1 MFQRRARKGFTLIEL
16 LVVIAIIAILIGLL
30 LPAVQKVREAAA
42 RTQCANNLKQLVLC
56 THNCNDTYS
65 RLPPALGSFPPNPAI
80 ANGQVP
86 PNFGN
91 YLFFLLPFF
100 EASTV
105 YKNSAGVTT
114 AGDANNPAGFFPG
127 RANTAFA
134 GMNWAGFNSQ
144 FSQPIKT
151 FICPSDP
158 SNPSN
163 GYVSDT
169 VMAGL
174 ASSTTLDGKND
185 GSVSPGQTGYFTI
198 WGTSSYA
205 FNGQVGLGVDPNVTS
220 GGPGGYP
227 STAAFPNDT
236 GAFGT
241 PTGAT
246 YSIGPPDPAPVRYAG
261 YGWFTGAAAGL
272 DNGATLAKS
281 FPDGLTNTILVGE
294 KYAQCNN
301 GFFATGGNY
310 WAYSSVGKNA
320 DPSHLG
326 GMYATV
332 NGGFL
337 PNTQPVYPGFA
348 ITFWDIPPLAYVV
361 QPTMTMIS
369 IGPGS
374 RPAFQPTPYTG
385 PASQCDPRLASTA
398 HPNMQTGMADG
409 SVRGISSGV
418 TGKTWWAA
426 VTPNGGETLG
436 NDW

>member
-1 MFQRRARKGFTLIEL
+1 
-16 LVVIAIIAILIGLL
+16 L

-42 RTQCANNLKQLVLC
+42 RTQCANNLKQLVLA

-65 RLPPALGSFPPNPAI
+65 RLPPAIGSFPPNPAI
-80 ANGQVP
+80 ANGQIP

-91 YLFFLLPFF
+91 FLFFLLPFF
-100 EASTV
+100 EANTV
-105 YKNSAGVTT
+105 YKNSAGVAAT
-114 AGDANNPAGFFPG
+114 APPNFIPG
-127 RANTAFA
+127 RSNTAFA
-134 GMNWAGFNSQ
+134 GVNWAGFNSQ

-151 FICPSDP
+151 FQCPSDP
-158 SNPSN
+158 SNPSQ
-163 GYVSDT
+163 GYISDN
-169 VMAGL
+169 VMSAL
-174 ASSTTLDGKND
+174 SSSTSLDGDNT
-185 GSVSPGQTGYFTI
+185 GIVSPGKTGYFTV

-205 FNGQVGLGVDPNVTS
+205 FNGQIGLGVEPNVTS

-227 STAAFPNDT
+227 STAAWPNNT
-236 GAFGT
+236 GAPGT

-246 YSIGPPDPAPVRYAG
+246 YDMGPFGTGYAG

-272 DNGATLAKS
+272 DNGASLAKS
-281 FPDGLTNTILVGE
+281 FPDGLTNTIMVGE
-294 KYAQCNN
+294 KYAVCNN
-301 GFFATGGNY
+301 SLFKTGGNY
-310 WAYSSVGKNA
+310 WAYTSVGSPS
-320 DPSHLG
+320 DPSLIG

-332 NGGFL
+332 NLGYL
-337 PNTQPVYPGFA
+337 PDSQPVYPGFA
-348 ITFWDIPPLAYVV
+348 ITFWDVPPLTNPPN
-361 QPTMTMIS
+361 PTGLPSMIS
-369 IGPGS
+369 IGPNS

-385 PASQCDPRLASTA
+385 PSSQCDPRLASTA